1 MNISTLNILV
11 GIIGTLI
18 GLLISSI
25 EVKNQERKAFK
36 EETTEFAALQSDI
49 KYIRELSEKNSKEI
63 GEVNKSVAQA
73 NEKIARIDERVNII
87 IPIIRS
93 NE

>member
-18 GLLISSI
+18 GLLISSM

-63 GEVNKSVAQA
+63 GEVNKSVAKA

-87 IPIIRS
+87 IPLIRS

>member
-18 GLLISSI
+18 GLLISSM

>member
-18 GLLISSI
+18 GLLISSKD
-25 EVKNQERKAFK
+25 VKNQERKAFK
-36 EETTEFAALQSDI
+36 EETTEFAALRSDI
-49 KYIRELSEKNSKEI
+49 KYITELSEKNSKEI
-63 GEVNKSVAQA
+63 SEVNKSVAQA

>member
-1 MNISTLNILV
+1 MSISTLNILV

-18 GLLISSI
+18 GLLISSM
-25 EVKNQERKAFK
+25 EVKNQERKTFK

>member
-73 NEKIARIDERVNII
+73 NEKIARIEERVNII